1 MRTQTPDRMVQPKR
15 TAEEMFPLV
24 EQYNERTQSA
34 AAFCAKHGISYGQL
48 NYWRRKVRQET
59 AAEDSRGFVEI
70 GSVAPREAAQ
80 VEIAYPGGIRV
91 RFFAPVSASYLARL
105 TQS

>member
-59 AAEDSRGFVEI
+59 AAEDSRGFVPGQADAVMI
-70 GSVAPREAAQ
+70 GLAPSHR
-80 VEIAYPGGIRV
+80 Y
-91 RFFAPVSASYLARL
+91 FFYRPPVDTCARAL
-105 TQS
+105 TACVLW